1 MTTGNYVTDLYD
13 EARRRLKGLDPQQR
27 RDLVAEYFP
36 SQSRAAQV
44 VVYIL
49 MLSLAVGIAAMG
61 LMTDSTAV
69 VIGAMLL
76 SPLMTP
82 TIGTAI
88 ALVMVWPHRLTHAA
102 VTLLMSTFYAVALGS
117 LIAVLTPW
125 IVSGEIPGE
134 ILARTQPTL
143 ADLFVALFAGFA
155 GAIAAVRKDVSPV
168 VPGVAI
174 AVAMVPPL
182 VSAGIL
188 FGIEEPQLAF
198 NALLLYLTNVISII
212 LAASVV
218 LLSVGFVPRRLL
230 KERGIGT
237 LVGIMIVAL
246 IVALTIAPLSR
257 GLQKTVQ
264 STRDHALATEA
275 VSEWLGPQT
284 DAVIVAIDVVGD
296 EVVVEL
302 AGQQEPPSSMA
313 LARGMNEKIGRSM
326 GVRLYWIP
334 SQETYTRVW
343 DDLPPPEE

>member
-1 MTTGNYVTDLYD
+1 MTTGNYFSGLFG
-13 EARRRLKGLDPQQR
+13 EARRRLRGLDPQQR
-27 RDLVAEYFP
+27 HDLVSEYFP
-36 SQSRAAQV
+36 KQSPTAQV
-44 VVYIL
+44 VVYVL
-49 MLSLAVGIAAMG
+49 MLTLAVGIAAMG

-117 LIAVLTPW
+117 LVATLTPW
-125 IVSGEIPGE
+125 IVAGEIPGE
-134 ILARTQPTL
+134 IIARTQPTL

-188 FGIEEPQLAF
+188 FGIGEPELAF
-198 NALLLYLTNVISII
+198 NALLLYLTNVISIV
-212 LAASVV
+212 LAAAVV

-230 KERGIGT
+230 KERGISTFAG
-237 LVGIMIVAL
+237 VMMVAL
-246 IVALTIAPLSR
+246 IVALTVFPLSR
-257 GLQKTVQ
+257 GLQNTVQ
-264 STRDHALATEA
+264 GTRDRALVKEA
-275 VSEWLGPQT
+275 VSERLGPQSEIQ
-284 DAVIVAIDVVGD
+284 VLAIEIADD
-296 EVVVEL
+296 EATIEI
-302 AGQQEPPSSMA
+302 AGEQEPPSSMT
-313 LARGMNEKIGRSM
+313 LARLVNDKVGRSM

-343 DDLPPPEE
+343 DDPAPPEQ